1 MELILIILYTI
12 PLSFIGCYSLVQLHL
27 VWLYLR
33 KKPDEITVFS
43 PKKFNETVTIQ
54 LPIFN
59 EMYVVE
65 RLLDSITLLDFPKNQ
80 LEIQVLDDSTDET
93 FEIVKNK
100 IETLRN
106 QGFDI
111 VHIHR
116 KDRTGYKAGALAEAT
131 QTAKGNFIAIFDADF
146 VVDSSFLKK
155 TLPYFQ
161 NSKIGMIQTRWGH
174 LNTEYSIMTSLQA
187 FGLDAHFSVEQKGRN
202 LGGHFMNFNGTAG
215 IWRKSCIQNAGGW
228 QADTLTEDLDLSYR
242 AQLKGWKFHF
252 LESVESP
259 AELPVEINA
268 LRTQQRRWTKGA
280 AECARKHL
288 PNILIN
294 KDLSFLTKFH
304 AVFHLLNSGSFIAVL
319 FLSLLSVPVQYIAFH
334 SPEYHY
340 FFKFVTIFHGS
351 LLTLGIFYWVSFRQ
365 KHGFGLFLQRFPVFL
380 SFMMGLSLHNALAV
394 LEGYFGK
401 KSPFIRTPKFNLS
414 EKNASWK
421 SNFYVNSNISSL
433 SVFEFIFMF
442 FFAWA
447 CFNDVILKDV
457 PMLVFHSLLTFG
469 FASLNWYSLKH
480 HFFYQ

>member
-33 KKPDEITVFS
+33 KKPDEIELFS
-43 PKKFNETVTIQ
+43 PEKFNETVTIQ

-65 RLLDSITLLDFPKNQ
+65 RLLDSIALLDFPKNQ

-93 FEIVKNK
+93 FDIVKNK
-100 IETLRN
+100 VETLRN

-116 KDRTGYKAGALAEAT
+116 KDRTGYKAGALAEST
-131 QTAKGNFIAIFDADF
+131 QTAKGTFIAIFDADF

-161 NSKIGMIQTRWGH
+161 DSKIGMIQTRWGH
-174 LNTEYSIMTSLQA
+174 LNTEFSIMTSLQA

-319 FLSLLSVPVQYIAFH
+319 FLSLLSVPVQYIAFY

-414 EKNASWK
+414 EKNGSWK

-457 PMLVFHSLLTFG
+457 PMFIFHSLLTFG

>member
-27 VWLYLR
+27 VWLYFR
-33 KKPDEITVFS
+33 KKPDKIKVFS
-43 PKKFNETVTIQ
+43 TEKFTETVTIQ

-65 RLLDSITLLDFPKNQ
+65 RLFDSIALLDFPKNQ

-93 FEIVKNK
+93 FDIVKK
-100 IETLRN
+100 KVEALRN

-111 VHIHR
+111 IQLHR

-131 QTAKGNFIAIFDADF
+131 PTAKGTFIAIFDADF
-146 VVDSSFLKK
+146 VPDSSFLKK

-161 NSKIGMIQTRWGH
+161 DSKIGMIQTRWGH
-174 LNTEYSIMTSLQA
+174 LNTEFSVMTCLQA

-202 LGGHFMNFNGTAG
+202 QGGHFMNFNGTAG

-259 AELPVEINA
+259 AELPAEINA

-288 PNILIN
+288 PNILKN

-319 FLSLLSVPVQYIAFH
+319 FLSLLSVPIQYIAFH

-340 FFKFVTIFHGS
+340 FFKFVTVFHGS

-365 KHGFGLFLQRFPVFL
+365 KHGFGLFMQRFPVFL
-380 SFMMGLSLHNALAV
+380 SFMMGLSLHNTLAV

-401 KSPFIRTPKFNLS
+401 KSPFIRTPKFNLT
-414 EKNASWK
+414 EKNRNWK
-421 SNFYVNSNISSL
+421 TNFYVNSKVSSL
-433 SVFEFIFMF
+433 LIFEFIFMF
-442 FFAWA
+442 FFGWA
-447 CFNDVILKDV
+447 CVQDIFLRDV
-457 PMLVFHSLLTFG
+457 PMFVFHSLLTFG
-469 FASLNWYSLKH
+469 FASLNWFSLKH